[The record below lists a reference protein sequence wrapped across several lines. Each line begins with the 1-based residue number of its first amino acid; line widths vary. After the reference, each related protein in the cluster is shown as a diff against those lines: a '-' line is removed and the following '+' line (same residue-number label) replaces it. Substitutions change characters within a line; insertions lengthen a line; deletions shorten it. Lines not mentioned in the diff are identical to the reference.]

1 MTARVFKRDN
11 PNMVQFF
18 LTITDQIKNGM
29 GFDAVVSSCDFSR
42 FDETAISQL
51 RMMLFGYLIAMKRRA
66 KDALARGDV
75 DGHRE
80 LLHIERLYAFV
91 FERSNAALLREKGT
105 VVGEVIKRG

>member
-29 GFDAVVSSCDFSR
+29 GFDAVVSCCDFSQ

-51 RMMLFGYLIAMKRRA
+51 RMMLFGYLMAMKRKA
-66 KDALARGDV
+66 KDARGDV

-80 LLHIERLYAFV
+80 LLHVERLYAFV
-91 FERSNAALLREKGT
+91 FDRSNAALLREKGT
-105 VVGEVIKRG
+105 VVGEVVKRG